1 MDVTSM
7 FTILLNLVLFIYF
20 FSTGLDISRE
30 DDKVIGFVF
39 ITFSGILFISM
50 TTMAILTDLLH
61 PVYVIPFLDPI
72 GAYIIV
78 YGAYN
83 VARKTKAETNEG

>member
-1 MDVTSM
+1 MDIASM
-7 FTILLNLVLFIYF
+7 FTILLNLVLFIFF
-20 FSTGLDISRE
+20 FSTGIDISRE

-61 PVYVIPFLDPI
+61 AVYVIPFLDPI
-72 GAYIIV
+72 GVYIII

-83 VARKTKAETNEG
+83 VARKTKEEKEEK